1 LATSGPVIEGAAIAV
16 DAGASGATATGGGG
30 TTSTGCCAEAGET
43 APNCHA
49 ADPAMI
55 TAATGNLA
63 HKNRFIGFFPQPEAA
78 VRDVPPIIPA
88 RKDVRAVF
96 CGSVLK
102 IETAFLLCNF

>member
-1 LATSGPVIEGAAIAV
+1 
-16 DAGASGATATGGGG
+16 
-30 TTSTGCCAEAGET
+30 
-43 APNCHA
+43 
-49 ADPAMI
+49 MI
-55 TAATGNLA
+55 IAATGNLA